1 LPVHI
6 SHLKSTGAQNWGAGR
21 AVLALIDRE
30 NARGARVSFDVYP
43 YLAYSTY
50 SDVLFP
56 SWVLANG
63 QDSVVARIANP
74 VQRARLHN
82 EMKPIYNA
90 QTGGTAAS
98 VQFREVKSAPEF
110 AGRTLADYL
119 RARGKSESLDDLV
132 DALIDLQA
140 AGGFTAIVQA
150 MSDRDVDAF
159 LLHRNASISTDGDLV
174 TLGVGFPHPRSY
186 GAFPRVLARYVRE
199 RHLLSLESAIA
210 KMTLAPARML
220 GLTDRGQ
227 LRVGAVADIVVFDRE
242 HIVDKATF
250 TDPHHYAEGVVHLF
264 VGGTAVLDSLKL
276 TGQRPGIAI
285 RRK

>member
-1 LPVHI
+1 
-6 SHLKSTGAQNWGAGR
+6 
-21 AVLALIDRE
+21 VLALIDRE
-30 NARGARVSFDVYP
+30 NARGTKVSFDVYP

-63 QDSVVARIANP
+63 QDSVVARMTNP
-74 VQRARLHN
+74 AQRARLHQ
-82 EMKPIYNA
+82 EMKAIYLA

-98 VQFREVKSAPEF
+98 VQFREMKSAPEY
-110 AGRTLADYL
+110 AGKTLADVM
-119 RARGKSESLDDLV
+119 RSSGAPETLDNIV
-132 DALIDLQA
+132 DALIDMQA

-159 LLHRNASISTDGDLV
+159 LLHRNGSVSTDGDLV

-199 RHLLSLESAIA
+199 RHLLSLEAAIA

-227 LRVGAVADIVVFDRE
+227 LRVGAIADIVVFDRE
-242 HIVDKATF
+242 RIVDKATF
-250 TDPHHYAEGVVHLF
+250 TDPHHYAEGVVHLMI
-264 VGGTAVLDSLKL
+264 GGVPVLDSMRL
-276 TGQRPGIAI
+276 TGQRPGVAL
-285 RRK
+285 RRH